1 MKPLAAIASAAIA
14 LALVAPA
21 QAQRGG
27 AARGGSS
34 AHSAPSFHSSFSPS
48 SSARSFSGP
57 AYRYSGP
64 SFATSRIPSAA
75 RFAVAPSAARPAVSS
90 LRRPPI
96 VDRRRYAPR
105 VAVAAYPYYAYPY
118 PFVDYSLLDP
128 GYPADVS
135 YDEASAQPIYPDP
148 NQFQQQ
154 PELAPLPPAAPT
166 YAAPRPQPAPPEE
179 EAVTLVFQDGRP
191 SEQIHNYILTRKM
204 LYVRDQHHRD
214 ISVDQLDLAATEKA
228 NQANGVEFS
237 LPTAN

>member
-1 MKPLAAIASAAIA
+1 MKPLAAIAFAAIA

-21 QAQRGG
+21 PAQRGG

-34 AHSAPSFHSSFSPS
+34 AHGAPSFHSSFTPS

-64 SFATSRIPSAA
+64 SFAAPRIATAA
-75 RFAVAPSAARPAVSS
+75 RFAVAPSAARPAFYS

-118 PFVDYSLLDP
+118 PFVDSSLLDP
-128 GYPADVS
+128 GYPADVP
-135 YDEASAQPIYPDP
+135 YDESSAQPIYADS

-154 PELAPLPPAAPT
+154 TEPALPPPAPPT
-166 YAAPRPQPAPPEE
+166 YAAPRQQPAPPEE
-179 EAVTLVFQDGRP
+179 EAVTLVFKDGRP
-191 SEQIHNYILTRKM
+191 SQQIHNYILTRKM
-204 LYVRDQHHRD
+204 LFVRDTRRQD
-214 ISVDQLDLAATEKA
+214 IPVDQLDLAATEKA
-228 NQANGVEFS
+228 NQANGVEFA